1 MEINSVELQQKINQ
15 GEKLMVE
22 FWAEWCGPCKMMKPI
37 FEKVAS
43 SNQSDVKMYTLN
55 IDNNHEIAVS
65 LGVRSIPTIKMFNS
79 GQVVQTKVGFIN
91 ESQINEIEGDIT
103 PEQAIQ
109 KAMPIVTKIE
119 NSPEFQKV
127 AKEIANDPNL
137 KAQLEKVLTQSGVQ
151 ADLNEEEGGLDSSD
165 MKKLM
170 LTFAKKGE
178 QLQEAD
184 ETNKLKGYLAKSP
197 LSSELQSK
205 LLMVIGAAAP
215 LAAGVRAANPVV
227 MGAAVGYMLFAFGKA
242 LYDETR

>member
-1 MEINSVELQQKINQ
+1 MAQYINEAKRMQFLAGI
-15 GEKLMVE
+15 
-22 FWAEWCGPCKMMKPI
+22 
-37 FEKVAS
+37 
-43 SNQSDVKMYTLN
+43 
-55 IDNNHEIAVS
+55 
-65 LGVRSIPTIKMFNS
+65 
-79 GQVVQTKVGFIN
+79 IN

-127 AKEIANDPNL
+127 AKEIANNPNL

-215 LAAGVRAANPVV
+215 LAAGVLAANPVV

>member
-1 MEINSVELQQKINQ
+1 MKQYINE
-15 GEKLMVE
+15 
-22 FWAEWCGPCKMMKPI
+22 
-37 FEKVAS
+37 
-43 SNQSDVKMYTLN
+43 
-55 IDNNHEIAVS
+55 
-65 LGVRSIPTIKMFNS
+65 
-79 GQVVQTKVGFIN
+79 TKRMQFLAGIIN

-119 NSPEFQKV
+119 
-127 AKEIANDPNL
+127 
-137 KAQLEKVLTQSGVQ
+137 
-151 ADLNEEEGGLDSSD
+151 
-165 MKKLM
+165 KLM

-178 QLQEAD
+178 QLLEAD

-215 LAAGVRAANPVV
+215 LAAGVLAANPVV